1 MHVDLLGFTG
11 LGFAIDA
18 IDNVRCE
25 SHNEDV
31 EVRRDLEVLALLD
44 V

>member
-1 MHVDLLGFTG
+1 MHVDLLGFAG
-11 LGFAIDA
+11 LGFTSDA

-31 EVRRDLEVLALLD
+31 EVRRNLEVLGLLD